1 MRRNEDLTLTRRNS
15 QTEFVAVK
23 DGDTS
28 PDWLDLEMVTPDDIV
43 WQLAE
48 GAVDENFDES
58 DVIYEADADA
68 IDILTWGE
76 TDAEWPERFESDEE
90 DTDDEEDT
98 EYEIAPPPDGTFII
112 RVELSADD
120 TGDLL
125 ASPVGDG
132 GGRTPELVRECKIIS
147 PDDFALQRTAITVLQ
162 GDVTVLPS
170 TDDGTG
176 QA

>member
-15 QTEFVAVK
+15 QTEFVAVR
-23 DGDTS
+23 DGDTA
-28 PDWLDLEMVTPDDIV
+28 PEWLDLETITPDDIV

-48 GAVDENFDES
+48 GSVDTNFSEA
-58 DVIYEADADA
+58 DVIYEASPDT
-68 IDILTWGE
+68 ISILTWGE
-76 TDAEWPERFESDEE
+76 TEAVWPERFESDEE
-90 DTDDEEDT
+90 GV

-112 RVELSADD
+112 RVELSADV

-125 ASPVGDG
+125 ASPTVET
-132 GGRTPELVRECKIIS
+132 GGRQSELVRECKILS

-162 GDVTVLPS
+162 GNVTVLPS

>member
-15 QTEFVAVK
+15 QTEFIAVQ
-23 DGDTS
+23 DGDAA
-28 PDWLDLEMVTPDDIV
+28 PEWLDLETITPNDIV

-48 GAVDENFDES
+48 GSVAANFSEA
-58 DVIYEADADA
+58 DVVYEAPPET
-68 IDILTWGE
+68 ISILTWGE
-76 TDAEWPERFESDEE
+76 TDAVWPERFESDEE
-90 DTDDEEDT
+90 GV

-112 RVELSADD
+112 RVELSADV

-125 ASPVGDG
+125 ASPIANA
-132 GGRTPELVRECKIIS
+132 GGRRPELVRECKILS

>member
-15 QTEFVAVK
+15 QTEFIAVQ
-23 DGDTS
+23 DGDAA
-28 PDWLDLEMVTPDDIV
+28 PEWLDLETITPNDIV

-48 GAVDENFDES
+48 GSVDANFSEA
-58 DVIYEADADA
+58 DVVYEAPPET
-68 IDILTWGE
+68 ISILTWGE
-76 TDAEWPERFESDEE
+76 TDAVWPERFESDEE
-90 DTDDEEDT
+90 GV

-112 RVELSADD
+112 RVELSADV

-125 ASPVGDG
+125 ASPTVET
-132 GGRTPELVRECKIIS
+132 GGRQSELVRECKILS

>member
-15 QTEFVAVK
+15 QTEFIAVQ
-23 DGDTS
+23 DGDAA
-28 PDWLDLEMVTPDDIV
+28 PEWLDLETITPNDIV

-48 GAVDENFDES
+48 GSVDTNFSEA
-58 DVIYEADADA
+58 DVVYEAPPET
-68 IDILTWGE
+68 ISILTWGE
-76 TDAEWPERFESDEE
+76 TDAVWPERFESDEE
-90 DTDDEEDT
+90 GV

-112 RVELSADD
+112 RVELSADV

-125 ASPVGDG
+125 ASPTVET
-132 GGRTPELVRECKIIS
+132 GGRQSELVRECKILS

>member
-15 QTEFVAVK
+15 QTEFIAVQ
-23 DGDTS
+23 DGDAA
-28 PDWLDLEMVTPDDIV
+28 PEWLDLETITPNDIV

-48 GAVDENFDES
+48 GSVDANFSEA
-58 DVIYEADADA
+58 DVVYEAPPET
-68 IDILTWGE
+68 ISILTWGE
-76 TDAEWPERFESDEE
+76 TDAVWPERFESDEE
-90 DTDDEEDT
+90 GV

-112 RVELSADD
+112 RVELSADV

-125 ASPVGDG
+125 AAPTVET
-132 GGRTPELVRECKIIS
+132 GGRRSELVRECKILS

>member
-15 QTEFVAVK
+15 QTEFVAVQ
-23 DGDTS
+23 DGDAA
-28 PDWLDLEMVTPDDIV
+28 PEWLDLETITPNDIV

-48 GAVDENFDES
+48 GSVDTNFSEA
-58 DVIYEADADA
+58 DVVYEAPPET
-68 IDILTWGE
+68 ISILTWGE
-76 TDAEWPERFESDEE
+76 TEAVWPERFESDEE
-90 DTDDEEDT
+90 GV

-112 RVELSADD
+112 RVELSADV

-125 ASPVGDG
+125 ASPTVET
-132 GGRTPELVRECKIIS
+132 GGRQSELVRECKILS

-162 GDVTVLPS
+162 GNVTVLPS